1 MADPSKDANPSPKE
15 VLPTI
20 GTDLPPMKVREVGH
34 NGLSVTAGQ
43 VLEEPDLALRYPQ
56 NIYTFKKMLKDS
68 TVASAVEYVQTRMAS
83 VSWEPKAPKGFES
96 ELESKVNYLKTVQAD
111 METSWLSCIK
121 QMSSFTTYGF
131 SIMEIVPYTR
141 LYKNGSKHNDG
152 LRGIKKLAFRSQ
164 DTISGVEYANDGRDF
179 VGYWQ
184 RVNHI
189 TNKGQN
195 ALYRPYKD
203 PKTGKLYSEVLLKRE
218 NILAF
223 RNSALKDSPLGQSP
237 LCSIYQSWRFKKE
250 YEQTLAYGISSDIN
264 GLKILYI
271 PPQYLKEDAD
281 PADAAVFAQYQKIMR
296 NMHIGA
302 ESGLILPQ
310 MLDDKGEQF
319 FKFDVVNVSGSKSYD
334 VAAVIESYKMEIL
347 TALYATVLT
356 AGQGGG
362 GSFALSTSLQE
373 MVDMIIEAKLEE
385 MRDVFNHTLIPYLWK
400 LNGWDMAVLPT
411 FEFGDISEAT
421 LDDYT
426 KGLQRVGAVKLIA
439 RTARNVNAIAE
450 KLGLPDR
457 IPEDA
462 TREEIDEILG
472 SPPDETKSSKGM
484 EEGMSNGTGKS
495 NGSSGDNS
503 SSNTENK

>member
-1 MADPSKDANPSPKE
+1 MADPSIKE
-15 VLPTI
+15 ALPAT
-20 GTDLPPMKVREVGH
+20 GSDLPSMKVREVGH
-34 NGLSVTAGQ
+34 NGLRVTAGQ
-43 VLEEPDLALRYPQ
+43 VLEEPDTALRYPQ
-56 NIYTFKKMLKDS
+56 NIYTYKKMLKDS
-68 TVASAVEYVQTRMAS
+68 TVSSAVEYVQTRMAS
-83 VSWEPKAPKGFES
+83 VSWYPQAPKGFEK
-96 ELESKVNYLKTVQAD
+96 ELEPYVNYLKTVQND

-141 LYKNGSKHNDG
+141 LHANGSRHNDG
-152 LRGIKKLAFRSQ
+152 LRGVKKLAFRSQ
-164 DTISGVEYANDGRDF
+164 DTISGVEYKNDGRDF

-184 RVNHI
+184 LVNHV
-189 TNKGQN
+189 TNKGQG
-195 ALYRPYKD
+195 RPYTD
-203 PKTGKLYSEVLLKRE
+203 PKTGKLYSEVLLKKE

-237 LCSIYQSWRFKKE
+237 LNAIHQSWRFKKE
-250 YEQTLAYGISSDIN
+250 YEQTLAYGINSDIN
-264 GLKILYI
+264 GLKVLYI
-271 PPQYLKEDAD
+271 PPQYLAENASPEDAQ
-281 PADAAVFAQYQKIMR
+281 VFAQYQKIMR

-310 MLDDKGEQF
+310 VLDDKGEQY
-319 FKFDVVNVSGSKSYD
+319 FKFEVVNVSGSKSYD

-385 MRDVFNHTLIPYLWK
+385 MRDVFNHTFIPYLWK
-400 LNGWDMAVLPT
+400 LNGWDMTVLPT

-421 LDDYT
+421 LDDFS
-426 KGLQRVGAVKLIA
+426 KAIQRIGAVKLIA
-439 RTARNVNAIAE
+439 RTARNVNTIAE
-450 KLGLPDR
+450 RLGLVDM

-462 TREEIDEILG
+462 TQEEIDTFLG
-472 SPPDETKSSKGM
+472 SPPDPTKASQGQ
-484 EEGMSNGTGKS
+484 SNGLNSGTG
-495 NGSSGDNS
+495 NADGSSGDGSISNS
-503 SSNTENK
+503 ENK

>member
-1 MADPSKDANPSPKE
+1 MADPSPKE
-15 VLPTI
+15 ALPTK
-20 GTDLPPMKVREVGH
+20 GSDLPSMKVREIGH

-43 VLEEPDLALRYPQ
+43 VLEEPDTALRYPQ
-56 NIYTFKKMLKDS
+56 SIYTYKKMLKDS

-83 VSWEPKAPKGFES
+83 VTWYPQAPKGFEK
-96 ELESKVNYLKTVQAD
+96 ELEQYVNYLKTVQND

-141 LYKNGSKHNDG
+141 LKVNGSRHKDG

-189 TNKGQN
+189 TNKGQ
-195 ALYRPYKD
+195 YRTYKD
-203 PKTGKLYSEVLLKRE
+203 PIKTGTTYNEVLLKKE

-223 RNSALKDSPLGQSP
+223 RNSALKDSPLGSSP
-237 LCSIYQSWRFKKE
+237 LCSIYESWRFKKE
-250 YEQTLAYGISSDIN
+250 YEQTLAYGVSSDIN
-264 GLKILYI
+264 GLKVLYI
-271 PPQYLKEDAD
+271 PPQYLSETATPEDQ
-281 PADAAVFAQYQKIMR
+281 AVFAQYQKIMR

-310 MLDDKGEQF
+310 VLDDKGEQY
-319 FKFDVVNVSGSKSYD
+319 FKFEVVNVSGDKSYD

-400 LNGWDMAVLPT
+400 LNGWDMTVLPT
-411 FEFGDISEAT
+411 FEWETSSLSITPPTYEQK
-421 LDDYT
+421 T
-426 KGLQRVGAVKLIA
+426 KAYYQLLAAGGVAI
-439 RTARNVNAIAE
+439 TARNINHIAE
-450 KLGLPDR
+450 QAGFPERL
-457 IPEDA
+457 PEDWTSDQVREVLSNADSRAGDGFA
-462 TREEIDEILG
+462 TTGD
-472 SPPDETKSSKGM
+472 
-484 EEGMSNGTGKS
+484 GT
-495 NGSSGDNS
+495 S
-503 SSNTENK
+503 SSPKGDSSAKNAHNK